1 MSTYYN
7 LPEERMAEIKREAA
21 RFNEAWTK
29 EEREN
34 VCESF
39 RNGMRIEEI
48 AATVHRTVN
57 AIRIKLMEAG
67 ELVKNL
73 SRRGEPWNEEEVDRL
88 GRFYSQG
95 YSPAGCAKLLGRL
108 RSEAEKKLVEIG
120 LMEPREKASHENTI
134 RDPAHPRAFAPWSKE
149 ETEQL
154 KRELAD
160 YRDMLVALAQI
171 AAIHG
176 RTLGSIISRADKTG
190 LCTPA
195 QSDPVASELATSPT
209 DNPM

>member
-73 SRRGEPWNEEEVDRL
+73 SRKGEPWNEEEVDRL

-120 LMEPREKASHENTI
+120 LMEPREKTSHENTI
-134 RDPAHPRAFAPWSKE
+134 RDPAHPRSFAPWSKE

-154 KRELAD
+154 KQELAD
-160 YRDMLVALAQI
+160 YHDLLAALARI
-171 AAIHG
+171 AETHG
-176 RTLGSIISRADKTG
+176 RSLGSIISRAEKNG
-190 LCTPA
+190 W
-195 QSDPVASELATSPT
+195 
-209 DNPM
+209 

>member
-1 MSTYYN
+1 MGTYYN
-7 LPEERMAEIKREAA
+7 LPEERMAEIKQEAS

-48 AATVHRTVN
+48 AAEVHRTVN

-67 ELVKNL
+67 ELVKAL
-73 SRRGEPWNEEEVDRL
+73 SRRGEPWNEAEVERL

-95 YSPAGCAKLLGRL
+95 YSAAGCAKLLGRL
-108 RSEAEKKLVEIG
+108 RSEADEKLVEIG
-120 LMEPREKASHENTI
+120 LLEPRENALREREI
-134 RDPAHPRAFAPWSKE
+134 RDPAHPRAFAPWANE

-154 KRELAD
+154 KHELSGFHD
-160 YRDMLVALAQI
+160 LLVALARI
-171 AAIHG
+171 AESHG
-176 RTLGSIISRADKTG
+176 RTLGSILSRADKIG
-190 LCTPA
+190 LCTPS
-195 QSDPVASELATSPT
+195 QSDLEASPA

>member
-1 MSTYYN
+1 
-7 LPEERMAEIKREAA
+7 MAEIKQEAS

-67 ELVKNL
+67 ELFKNL
-73 SRRGEPWNEEEVDRL
+73 SRRGEPWDEAEVERL

-154 KRELAD
+154 KRELAG

>member
-1 MSTYYN
+1 
-7 LPEERMAEIKREAA
+7 MAEIKQEAS

-73 SRRGEPWNEEEVDRL
+73 SRRGEPWDEAEVERL

-154 KRELAD
+154 KQELAD
-160 YRDMLVALAQI
+160 YREMLVALAQI

>member
-1 MSTYYN
+1 
-7 LPEERMAEIKREAA
+7 
-21 RFNEAWTK
+21 
-29 EEREN
+29 
-34 VCESF
+34 
-39 RNGMRIEEI
+39 MRIEEI

-73 SRRGEPWNEEEVDRL
+73 SRRGEPWDEAEVERL

-154 KRELAD
+154 KRELAG